1 MAVESFN
8 PIQLQA
14 FVAFKI
20 QGHPQLVSKVGS
32 GRNAIV
38 LRLIVPTRQPQQLT
52 WLAWIQQRMSL
63 CLMIKREREKV
74 LPEYM
79 TDRRL
84 CCFTVTFT
92 TSRSM
97 ILCFHIML

>member
-52 WLAWIQQRMSL
+52 WLAWIQQTMSL
-63 CLMIKREREKV
+63 CLMIKREREGRYFRSIRRTDV
-74 LPEYM
+74 CVGALSHLPQV
-79 TDRRL
+79 DP
-84 CCFTVTFT
+84 
-92 TSRSM
+92 
-97 ILCFHIML
+97 